1 MASQTLIF
9 ATLPNGLD
17 AKNKKLKLS
26 LYLTPRLDGAATLSA
41 FPDFLHWTK
50 QVQDHGIKF
59 TISCGANS
67 ATVAPDAAALKKLR
81 PDVWDAIFKPDT
93 FIENYQVTDY
103 TKQLIV
109 SYPSRQALSYLK
121 YLTQFVATNPTF
133 NPEGSVRSGPLERLS
148 PLSFRKR
155 TSSTFDDEISAIR
168 LELWREQQAFGGPAG
183 GVNQPQVPPTS
194 NPDGVATTLQQPNPT
209 ATHNMATRFG
219 LYHSIP
225 PAPGR
230 PPFATTPAQFKKTL
244 DFHAALTALG
254 SYPSLLRALGLVFD
268 VEVEASLCPNS
279 PAAGAYG
286 AVGASKVA
294 PGFKWKIAPTF
305 NLNATSYWLDQH
317 AFSAAP
323 AAPPATQAAGNYS
336 PGDVFQ
342 GFLALSFDGFFL
354 SQVDLDGAMLKALGL
369 ADNVANLTQ
378 LDNLEALEQ
387 TLSSLRSGGISLM
400 ADGRALQLLQALHDN
415 LGFNQAL
422 ANGGSSPRPYNAQDV
437 VRGYRIDIWSSAT
450 KEWRSLHERTA
461 TYKFGAD
468 GKLAVSADEE
478 GFNQLAVA
486 QPADDPTRPPDTFAL
501 ANNIPPNS
509 TNVYVHE
516 RVARWDGWS
525 LSVSRPGKALNRSAD
540 PAKALDPDP
549 TVNEP
554 ITPFKMTTGFKVKP
568 HSLPQLRFGTNY
580 RVRVRTVDLAGNSL
594 PLSAPVPDPFVAP
607 ANSVQMK
614 YLRFEPV
621 GPPIVVLQ
629 QVPQAGGSLERLVIR
644 SNNKSLADDG
654 TPTNQTDQRHI
665 APPRVA
671 ERLVEQ
677 HGLLDVKGKLDG
689 SAATYTEITQRDGFN
704 FPTVKDP
711 KLNEAPLVPG
721 AALDIGYF
729 PDPFARGAALRNLP
743 NTPGDSDGRI
753 GSKGLA
759 YATLPEVDAR
769 PGSVTF
775 IDFGT
780 QPWPNAN
787 AFRLLVMEGSQQPS
801 WDAGSRVLTVYLPKS
816 YVVEVPFSCWLLP
829 ADLDAMG
836 VWGWL
841 RELFEAQKTADAQ
854 SFFADESFTV
864 GSFDVAQ
871 VTRLVLEGGHEMVTP
886 ARTLILAHAV
896 QQPLG
901 EPNFVQ
907 LPVVHNPAAPI
918 FASALRNN
926 FTPITVW
933 RAHESHVAALLGGM
947 QIHGRSSSK
956 VDLNARWLEV
966 VDDPTQPGP
975 TESVQSQTV
984 ETLDLSALD
993 FSSPDPVLIYSDAN
1007 QTRIVAV
1014 YIPSVDVLWFAG
1026 PQDALEGVGNPSS
1039 TVASSPL
1046 HRFDDTKH
1054 RWIVYSA
1061 TATSRFQEYFPQKG
1075 LDFTRTGPTLVVDV
1089 PSSARPAAPEIDYVI
1104 PVFGWD
1110 NQETTNVKTTIRY
1123 GNGLR
1128 VYLNRGWYSSGQDEQ
1143 LGVVLWP
1150 AFTTSPDYAT
1160 RERNKGFFTEWGVDP
1175 IWGNGTLT
1183 IADVPNQFNFP
1194 AAAATASGLAI
1205 AESTLKFDVAA
1216 HNVAYDSGRQLWY
1229 CDIQI
1234 SNLFTYSPFLR
1245 LALARYQSH
1254 SIQDVELSPIAL
1266 ADFVQLAPDRSAV
1279 LSINPADSRRAKLFV
1294 GGLAPVGPIAS
1305 SLEISIEKRS
1315 GKISSD
1321 LDWAPAPATEVT
1333 VAEDVPPPSE
1343 PSTVLWSGSIQFAKS
1358 PAPGSYRL
1366 VIREFENIAVDAASQ
1381 VITDPPAVGRRLVYA
1396 AIIPYDF
1403 R

>member
-17 AKNKKLKLS
+17 AKNKKLRLS
-26 LYLTPRLDGAATLSA
+26 LYLTPRLDGGATLAA
-41 FPDFLHWTK
+41 FPDILNWTK

-67 ATVAPDAAALKKLR
+67 ATVAPDRAALKSLR
-81 PDVWDAIFKPDT
+81 PDVWAAIFKSDT
-93 FIENYQVTDY
+93 FVENYQVTDF

-109 SYPSRQALSYLK
+109 SYSSRQASSYLK
-121 YLTQFVATNPTF
+121 YLTQFVGTNPTF
-133 NPEGSVRSGPLERLS
+133 SAEGQRGGPLIALN
-148 PLSFRKR
+148 PLNFRDGNK
-155 TSSTFDDEISAIR
+155 STFADEISAIR
-168 LELWREQQAFGGPAG
+168 LGLWKEQQAFGAPGTVAIGPQA
-183 GVNQPQVPPTS
+183 PATS
-194 NPDGVATTLQQPNPT
+194 SPDGIATTLQAPDQT

-219 LYHSIP
+219 LFHSIP

-230 PPFATTPAQFKKTL
+230 PPFASTPDEFKKTL

-268 VEVEASLCPNS
+268 LEIDASLCPDS
-279 PAAGAYG
+279 PAGGVYG
-286 AVGASKVA
+286 AVGVSKVS

-305 NLNATSYWLDQH
+305 NLNSTSYWLDKNS
-317 AFSAAP
+317 FSAAP
-323 AAPPATQAAGNYS
+323 AATPAAQAAGAYS

-354 SQVDLDGAMLKALGL
+354 SQVDLDGALLNALGL
-369 ADNVANLTQ
+369 ADNVQNMRQ
-378 LDNLEALEQ
+378 LDALDEVEQ
-387 TLSSLRSGGISLM
+387 TLPSLRSAGISLM
-400 ADGRALQLLQALHDN
+400 ADGRALQLLQALHNN
-415 LGFNQAL
+415 LGFNDAL
-422 ANGGSSPRPYNAQDV
+422 ANGGAAPRPYNAQDL

-450 KEWRSLHERTA
+450 KAWRSLHQRTA

-468 GKLAVSADEE
+468 GKLVVSADEE

-486 QPADDPTRPPDTFAL
+486 QPADDPTRPPDTFAQV
-501 ANNIPPNS
+501 NDIPPYS
-509 TNVYVHE
+509 TNVYIHE

-525 LSVSRPGKALNRSAD
+525 LSVFRPGKALNRSAD

-568 HSLPQLRFGTNY
+568 QSLPQLRFGTNY
-580 RVRVRTVDLAGNSL
+580 RLRARTVDLAGNS
-594 PLSAPVPDPFVAP
+594 PSLSASVPDPFVAP
-607 ANSVQMK
+607 ANGVQMK

-621 GPPIVVLQ
+621 SPPLVVLQ
-629 QVPQAGGSLERLVIR
+629 QRPQPGGSLERLVIR
-644 SNNKSLADDG
+644 SNNKSAGDDSI
-654 TPTNQTDQRHI
+654 PTNQTDQRHI

-671 ERLVEQ
+671 EKLVER
-677 HGLLDVKGKLDG
+677 HGLLDIKGKIDG
-689 SAATYTEITQRDGFN
+689 AAATYDLITQRDGFVVPQVN
-704 FPTVKDP
+704 DQNLGGV
-711 KLNEAPLVPG
+711 PLVPG
-721 AALDIGYF
+721 PTFDVGYF

-743 NTPGDSDGRI
+743 STPGDTDGRI
-753 GSKGLA
+753 GSKGLT
-759 YATLPEVDAR
+759 YSTLPEVDAR

-775 IDFGT
+775 IDFGS
-780 QPWPNAN
+780 QPWPNAS
-787 AFRLLVMEGSQQPS
+787 AFRLLLMEGNQPPS
-801 WDAGSRVLTVYLPKS
+801 WEAGSRVLTVYLPKS
-816 YVVEVPFSCWLLP
+816 YMVQVPLSSYLLP
-829 ADLDAMG
+829 PDLDVMG

-841 RELFEAQKTADAQ
+841 REVFEAGESAAVQD
-854 SFFADESFTV
+854 FFAYESFT
-864 GSFDVAQ
+864 GTSFSVAQ
-871 VTRLVLEGGHEMVTP
+871 VTRLVLEGGHEMITP
-886 ARTLILAHAV
+886 VRTLTLVHAV

-926 FTPITVW
+926 FTPITAW
-933 RAHESHVAALLGGM
+933 RAHESHVAALLGGL

-956 VDLNARWLEV
+956 IDLNARWLDV
-966 VDDPTQPGP
+966 VDDPTQPAP
-975 TESVQSQTV
+975 AESVQSQTV
-984 ETLDLSALD
+984 ETFDLSALD

-1026 PQDALEGVGNPSS
+1026 PQDVLEGVDNPSS

-1143 LGVVLWP
+1143 LGVVCWP
-1150 AFTTSPDYAT
+1150 AFSTPPDYAT
-1160 RERNKGFFTEWGVDP
+1160 REKNKGLFTEWGVDP
-1175 IWGNGTLT
+1175 IWASGTLT
-1183 IADVPNQFNFP
+1183 IGAVPSVFNFP
-1194 AAAATASGLAI
+1194 NAAATANGLTI
-1205 AESTLKFDVAA
+1205 VETTLTFDVAA

-1254 SIQDVELSPIAL
+1254 SIQGVELSPVAL
-1266 ADFVQLAPDRSAV
+1266 ADFVQLAADRSAV
-1279 LSINPADSRRAKLFV
+1279 LSINPGDPRNARLFV

-1305 SLEISIEKRS
+1305 SLQISIETRAS
-1315 GKISSD
+1315 NISSD
-1321 LDWAPAPATEVT
+1321 LDWTPADAAEVT
-1333 VAEDVPPPSE
+1333 VTEDAPPPSE
-1343 PSTVLWSGSIQFAKS
+1343 PSAVLWSGSIQFAKAPS
-1358 PAPGSYRL
+1358 PGKFRV

-1381 VITDPPAVGRRLVYA
+1381 VITDPPAVGERLVYA

>member
-26 LYLTPRLDGAATLSA
+26 LYLTPRLDGAATLAA
-41 FPDFLHWTK
+41 FPDFLHWTR
-50 QVQDHGIKF
+50 QVQDHGIQF
-59 TISCGANS
+59 TISCAGNS

-93 FIENYQVTDY
+93 FVAKYQVTDY

-109 SYPSRQALSYLK
+109 SYPTRQALSYLK
-121 YLTQFVATNPTF
+121 FLTQFVATNPDF
-133 NPEGSVRSGPLERLS
+133 NPEGPVRTGPLDMLR
-148 PLSFRKR
+148 PLSFRRGSK
-155 TSSTFDDEISAIR
+155 SLFDDEANSIR
-168 LELWREQQAFGGPAG
+168 LELWKEQQAFGAPVAG
-183 GVNQPQVPPTS
+183 VARPPVPPTS
-194 NPDGVATTLQQPNPT
+194 NPDGVATTLQQPNET
-209 ATHNMATRFG
+209 ATHDMATRFG
-219 LYHSIP
+219 LFHSIP

-230 PPFATTPAQFKKTL
+230 PPFASTPDEFKETL
-244 DFHAALTALG
+244 DFHAALTSLG
-254 SYPSLLRALGLVFD
+254 SYPSLMRVLGLVFD
-268 VEVEASLCPNS
+268 VEVDASLCPNS
-279 PAAGAYG
+279 PAAGVYG
-286 AVGASKVA
+286 TIATSHVA
-294 PGFKWKIAPTF
+294 PGFKWKTAPTF
-305 NLNATSYWLDQH
+305 NLNATSYWLDKST
-317 AFSAAP
+317 FSAAP
-323 AAPPATQAAGNYS
+323 AAAPAAQAAGNYS

-354 SQVDLDGAMLKALGL
+354 SQVDLDGALLKALGL
-369 ADNVANLTQ
+369 ADNVANLAQ
-378 LDNLEALEQ
+378 LNNLEALEQ
-387 TLSSLRSGGISLM
+387 TLPSLRSAGISLV

-422 ANGGSSPRPYNAQDV
+422 ANGGAGPRPYNAQDV

-450 KEWRSLHERTA
+450 KTWRSLHERAA

-478 GFNQLAVA
+478 GFTQLAVA
-486 QPADDPTRPPDTFAL
+486 QPADDPTRPPDTFAQD
-501 ANNIPPNS
+501 NNIPPNS
-509 TNVYVHE
+509 TNVYLHE

-525 LSVSRPGKALNRSAD
+525 LSVSRPGAALNRSAD

-549 TVNEP
+549 SVNEP

-568 HSLPQLRFGTNY
+568 QSLPQLRFGTNY

-594 PLSAPVPDPFVAP
+594 PVSAPVPGAFVAP
-607 ANSVQMK
+607 ANGVQLK

-644 SNNKSLADDG
+644 SSNKTVADDSL
-654 TPTNQTDQRHI
+654 PTNQTDQRHI

-671 ERLVEQ
+671 ERLVEH
-677 HGLLDVKGKLDG
+677 HGLLDVNGKLDG
-689 SAATYTEITQRDGFN
+689 SAATYAEITNRDAFN
-704 FPTVKDP
+704 LPTIKDS

-721 AALDIGYF
+721 PTLDVGYF

-743 NTPGDSDGRI
+743 NTPGDTDGRI
-753 GSKGLA
+753 GSKGLV
-759 YATLPEVDAR
+759 YKTLAEVDAR
-769 PGSVTF
+769 RGSVTF

-780 QPWPNAN
+780 QPWPNAS
-787 AFRLLVMEGSQQPS
+787 AFRLLLMEGNQQPS
-801 WDAGSRVLTVYLPKS
+801 WDASSRVLTVYLPKS
-816 YVVEVPFSCWLLP
+816 YVVQVPLSCWLLP
-829 ADLDAMG
+829 PDLDAMG

-841 RELFEAQKTADAQ
+841 RELFEAQKAADVQ
-854 SFFADESFTV
+854 SFFANATFTR

-886 ARTLILAHAV
+886 ARTLTLVHAV

-901 EPNFVQ
+901 EPDFVQ
-907 LPVVHNPAAPI
+907 LPVVHNPTAPI

-926 FTPITVW
+926 FTPITAW
-933 RAHESHVAALLGGM
+933 RAHESHTAALLGGM

-966 VDDPTQPGP
+966 VDDPAQPGP
-975 TESVQSQTV
+975 SESVQSQTV
-984 ETLDLSALD
+984 ETFDLSALD
-993 FSSPDPVLIYSDAN
+993 FSSPDPVAIYSDAN

-1026 PQDALEGVGNPSS
+1026 PHDVLAGISNPSS

-1150 AFTTSPDYAT
+1150 AFTTPPDYAT
-1160 RERNKGFFTEWGVDP
+1160 REKNKGLFTEWGVDP

-1183 IADVPNQFNFP
+1183 IADVPNIGNFP
-1194 AAAATASGLAI
+1194 AAASTASALTI

-1234 SNLFTYSPFLR
+1234 ANLFTYSPFLR

-1279 LSINPADSRRAKLFV
+1279 LSIDPSDSRNARLFV

-1305 SLEISIEKRS
+1305 SLEISVEKRS

-1321 LDWAPAPATEVT
+1321 LDWAPAPAAEVT
-1333 VAEDVPPPSE
+1333 VTEDAPPPSE
-1343 PSTVLWSGSIQFAKS
+1343 PSAVLWSGSIRFAKA
-1358 PAPGSYRL
+1358 PAPGSYRV

-1381 VITDPPAVGRRLVYA
+1381 VITDPPAVGQRLVYA
-1396 AIIPYDF
+1396 SIVPYDF